1 MHNKWQRNDITRIHK
16 PTCSDDV
23 VQVWV
28 HLQFSI
34 ASMVMLFSVFVVL
47 RSLRFILILHQEP
60 WYLWVP
66 WVWIDQEYSR
76 TGKLV
81 NCVCE
86 GEVNETT
93 RKCVAWQTSP
103 TCFSTKKKCQIQ
115 TSWSLWGDE
124 MRFQSKSWMGHGS
137 NISEKKVSPSVG
149 AALWASNWNWSSKES
164 NETASGTEVFNN
176 VPHIVDLW
184 LQLVWYCITCVL
196 HSRLKTLVPSMISS
210 WFRNSG
216 CM

>member
-1 MHNKWQRNDITRIHK
+1 MCWHGERDALCTLAAIPSATEEHQPTNQQYANSKWLKEWYHK
-16 PTCSDDV
+16 DSQATCSYDV
-23 VQVWV
+23 VEVWV

-137 NISEKKVSPSVG
+137 NISEKKF
-149 AALWASNWNWSSKES
+149 LHN
-164 NETASGTEVFNN
+164 
-176 VPHIVDLW
+176 
-184 LQLVWYCITCVL
+184 QLAL
-196 HSRLKTLVPSMISS
+196 HSAPPTEIGVPRNQTKLQVGLKFSTTCRIF
-210 WFRNSG
+210 WTFGFN
-216 CM
+216 